1 MATFWQFISMVVL
14 SGKFLSCIV
23 LAANSAFGIR
33 RANMFRRRGKMYSAH
48 AFQLPICCV
57 CAKPVSLESSKTDE
71 RGHAVHE
78 ECYLFKLGLIEEITA
93 QRKPPCGL
101 RNMKMAGEY
110 AWALTT

>member
-1 MATFWQFISMVVL
+1 
-14 SGKFLSCIV
+14 
-23 LAANSAFGIR
+23 
-33 RANMFRRRGKMYSAH
+33 MYSAH

-93 QRKPPCGL
+93 QRKLPRGL
-101 RNMKMAGEY
+101 RNMKMAGKY
-110 AWALTT
+110 AWAWTT